1 MFLPCPASFLR
12 SLSLLLPVL
21 LLASG
26 CTSMKLKMD
35 SAWEQID
42 PMGHRRIHQEQ
53 NFARGRS
60 TGVRL
65 PGNSAF

>member
-1 MFLPCPASFLR
+1 
-12 SLSLLLPVL
+12 
-21 LLASG
+21 
-26 CTSMKLKMD
+26 MKLKMD